1 LKIVAQQICVNLA
14 LTFDGKVGAGT
25 FKETFKAISADAS
38 PRALKV
44 FRPGFSPERTARE
57 IDAMKTCDHPNIG
70 KLESVSRCD
79 YQGTAFLFAIEEF
92 IPGGTLSDRLRSR
105 GSLTPDETYNA
116 GCELIS
122 AVAHIAERRLVHRD
136 IKPDNILL
144 RADGQ
149 TPVLV
154 DFGLVRNLEM
164 ESLTQTWAQRGPGTP
179 LFSPPEQLNN
189 EKAYIDWRSDQ
200 FSLGVTLSIAGLGL
214 HPYGNVATP
223 IEVIEAV
230 AQRKAPTAIF
240 PAAAGRAGL
249 PVLRKMVAPWPIER
263 FRTPGELISA
273 WRDQRG

>member
-1 LKIVAQQICVNLA
+1 MTTAPAPLA
-14 LTFDGKVGAGT
+14 SWRGEFPILETTTYLISNSLGAM
-25 FKETFKAISADAS
+25 
-38 PRALKV
+38 PR
-44 FRPGFSPERTARE
+44 
-57 IDAMKTCDHPNIG
+57 
-70 KLESVSRCD
+70 
-79 YQGTAFLFAIEEF
+79 GTA
-92 IPGGTLSDRLRSR
+92 S
-105 GSLTPDETYNA
+105 
-116 GCELIS
+116 
-122 AVAHIAERRLVHRD
+122 
-136 IKPDNILL
+136 
-144 RADGQ
+144 
-149 TPVLV
+149 
-154 DFGLVRNLEM
+154 GLAQYA
-164 ESLTQTWAQRGPGTP
+164 QTWAQRGPGTP